1 MDKQLVDKAREQEA
15 IQREVQNHLMK
26 RKSVIHQG
34 EVDIFE
40 DFRRALNLNH
50 EDVRKLDDF
59 KKLQE
64 IEWFIEVAQ
73 LGDGQSFGELAL
85 IDNAPR
91 AATITAVEKCSMVI
105 VMRQDYE
112 KVL

>member
-1 MDKQLVDKAREQEA
+1 LSDKIAQHNKPSPRIASGEASIDIHMINKEREQEA
-15 IQREVQNHLMK
+15 IQREVQNHIMK

-34 EVDIFE
+34 EADIFE

-59 KKLQE
+59 KKLSE

-73 LGDGQSFGELAL
+73 LGDG
-85 IDNAPR
+85 
-91 AATITAVEKCSMVI
+91 
-105 VMRQDYE
+105 
-112 KVL
+112 

>member
-1 MDKQLVDKAREQEA
+1 
-15 IQREVQNHLMK
+15 MK

-59 KKLQE
+59 RKLSE

-73 LGDGQSFGELAL
+73 LGDG
-85 IDNAPR
+85 
-91 AATITAVEKCSMVI
+91 
-105 VMRQDYE
+105 
-112 KVL
+112 